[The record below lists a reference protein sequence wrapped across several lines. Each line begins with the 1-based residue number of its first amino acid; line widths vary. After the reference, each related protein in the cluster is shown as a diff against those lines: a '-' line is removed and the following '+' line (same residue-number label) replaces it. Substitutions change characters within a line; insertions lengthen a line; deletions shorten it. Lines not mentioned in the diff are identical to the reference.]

1 MYQALYRKWRPRT
14 FDDVVGQR
22 HVTDTLKGQI
32 QNGRPSHAYL
42 FVGTRGTGKTS
53 CAKILAKSINCEK
66 PVNGNPCNLCPAC
79 IGIESGGIMD
89 VIEMDAASNNS
100 VDNVRALREE
110 AVFTPVS
117 VKKRVYIIDEVH
129 MLSTAAFN
137 ALLKILEEPPEHLV
151 FILATTEIH
160 KVPATILSRCQ
171 RFSFKRILPLDI
183 GARLRDVA
191 NAEQMILSDEAAEL
205 LSRLADGSMRDA
217 LSLLDQCAIG
227 KDIDTEDIM
236 SAIGL
241 AGVEDIQRLLS
252 SIFTGNAADAM
263 NLLDRLYAGG
273 KDMGSI
279 LDELITLERDILLV
293 MISPENGKG
302 LLSGAFDLK
311 SLHNYTNNLS
321 VQRLLS
327 DLSVMKHSLSEM
339 ARSSNRRLTVEM
351 CLIQLCSERMN
362 PELSPKLKNT
372 SLPLEENTANR
383 QEPQAIP
390 MSKLSNS
397 NTAESDVKNSSATKT
412 QPDEK
417 YPSNLPVTKSD
428 DAQFSDLWNRILAAV
443 ESEIDIPPYIFLNDK
458 VHSTATQNGNNLVI
472 KTKSEIAKTMI
483 DVPKVT
489 GALKKAS
496 ERILGHAVA
505 LRVVFDE
512 NNGDLNTNKLD
523 DLIKFNNVK
532 FE

>member
-14 FDDVVGQR
+14 FDDVIGQR

-117 VKKRVYIIDEVH
+117 VNKRVYIIDEVH

-183 GARLRDVA
+183 AERLRNVA
-191 NAEQMILSDEAAEL
+191 NAEQMVLSDGAAEL

-217 LSLLDQCAIG
+217 LSLLDQCSNG

-241 AGVEDIQRLLS
+241 AGVEDIQHLLL

-263 NLLDRLYAGG
+263 NLLDRLYVGG

-293 MISPENGKG
+293 MIAPNSGKG
-302 LLSGAFDLK
+302 LLSGSFDLK
-311 SLHNYTNNLS
+311 SLHHYTHNLS

-327 DLSVMKHSLSEM
+327 DLSVIKHSLSEM
-339 ARSSNRRLTVEM
+339 ARSTNRRLTVEM

-362 PELSPKLKNT
+362 PELSLKGKIT
-372 SLPLEENTANR
+372 SLPPAENADR
-383 QEPQAIP
+383 QHPEAIP
-390 MSKLSNS
+390 VGKPSNS
-397 NTAESDVKNSSATKT
+397 NTVEPDIKNSSAPNL
-412 QPDEK
+412 QPEAK
-417 YPSNLPVTKSD
+417 FPSDLSVTKSD
-428 DAQFSDLWNRILAAV
+428 DAQFSDLWKRILAAV

-458 VHSTATQNGNNLVI
+458 VHSTATQNGNILII
-472 KTKSEIAKTMI
+472 KTKSEIAKNMI
-483 DVPKVT
+483 DVPTVT
-489 GALKKAS
+489 GALKTAS
-496 ERILGHAVA
+496 EQILGHAVA
-505 LRVVFDE
+505 LRVVLDE

-523 DLIKFNNVK
+523 ALIKFNNVK